1 MPRSHGVNTACPPL
15 TYLHRF
21 PVNRLACAVSAVLIC
36 QGVHAEDQQARHSE
50 SKPQAASPVSEVT
63 TLPVIEVVEK
73 REAEYAISNTSV
85 ATKTDTP
92 LLQTPMTVEVLP
104 AQVLQ
109 EQGLTGAPL
118 AAAAAYLGV
127 QTLGMRDAGDYLIF
141 RGFTSP
147 TTLWNGFR
155 IEDATPGINYANGG
169 AWMNNVDRL
178 EVLKGPA
185 SILYGRTEPGGAVNL
200 VTRKPQAEFQG
211 EMVADAGSWSGYGLG
226 VDLTGPLNQ
235 DKSLLYRIT
244 LADDRGDSWFR
255 HGADSRSLGIAP
267 ALEWRMSP
275 RTTLSFE
282 GQYRRHEGGANAQQ
296 YIPID
301 PGTGQALTLAPK
313 DTLLPG
319 NLSKYR
325 QNRTAISLEHRFND
339 DWSLTWK
346 AMHNDA
352 NNPYSRNVLAWNFNF
367 PIAGGALMA
376 DLMVFENESRQIT
389 DATLFD
395 LTGHVTALG
404 IKHTLLFGM
413 DYYRKRFDQTGGA
426 DFSQSTDYFN
436 PSAPPPVA
444 YTDFWNIKNREYALY
459 FQDQMALPA
468 DWHLLI
474 GGRYQ
479 TFNEHSVSNTPS
491 LGGGLQDIPYETNV
505 FLPRVGLLWQIQP
518 DASVYYSYGENMGS
532 SNGLDVTGSPIK
544 PERSKQHELGL
555 KATWLGG
562 RLNGQ
567 MAVFS
572 LTKYNVASDD
582 PANPGF
588 NIGVGEVRS
597 TGYEAHLQG
606 AITKRW
612 NVLANYSYAR
622 PYVVV
627 GASGA
632 AALQPQ
638 TIVAGELLP
647 YVSNQTF
654 ALWTSYK
661 LPGQGLTGWTVG
673 GGVNWASAANP
684 ANGTTIATKPYTIS
698 SAFATY
704 ETSLSGH
711 KTQLQLNINNL
722 FDKEYLTYQTDDGVS
737 LIGAW
742 GAPRQV
748 KLSMRMEF

>member
-1 MPRSHGVNTACPPL
+1 MYPL
-15 TYLHRF
+15 TCLHRF
-21 PVNRLACAVSAVLIC
+21 PVNRLAWAASAVLTC
-36 QGVHAEDQQARHSE
+36 QGAHAEGEQGGHPALQPQQ
-50 SKPQAASPVSEVT
+50 ASPVSAGT
-63 TLPVIEVVEK
+63 TLPVIEVVGK

-104 AQVLQ
+104 AQVLK

-169 AWMNNVDRL
+169 AWMGNVDRL

-185 SILYGRTEPGGAVNL
+185 SILYGRTEPGGVVNL
-200 VTRKPQAEFQG
+200 VTRKPQPEFQG
-211 EMVADAGSWSGYGLG
+211 EGVADAGSWSAHGLG
-226 VDLTGPLNQ
+226 VDLTGPLNH
-235 DKSLLYRIT
+235 DKSLLYRVT
-244 LADDRGDSWFR
+244 LADDESDSWFR
-255 HGADSRSLGIAP
+255 HGADSRYVGIAP
-267 ALEWRMSP
+267 ALEWRISP

-282 GQYRRHEGGANAQQ
+282 GQYRHHEGGANAQQ

-301 PGTGQALTLAPK
+301 PGTGQALSLDPK

-325 QNRTAISLEHRFND
+325 QNRTALGLEHRFND
-339 DWSLTWK
+339 DWSLSWK
-346 AMHNDA
+346 LMHNDA

-367 PIAGGALMA
+367 PIVGGALVA
-376 DLMVFENESRQIT
+376 DLMVFENQSRQIT
-389 DATLFD
+389 DATLLD
-395 LTGHVTALG
+395 LTGHVTTLG

-426 DFSQSTDYFN
+426 DFGQSTDYFN
-436 PSAPPPVA
+436 PTTPTPVA

-468 DWHLLI
+468 NWYLLL

-479 TFNEHSVSNTPS
+479 AFNEHSVSNTPS
-491 LGGGLQDIPYETNV
+491 LGGGLQDIPYATNV
-505 FLPRVGLLWQIQP
+505 FLPRLGLLWQMQP
-518 DASVYYSYGENMGS
+518 DVSAYYSYGENMGS

-555 KATWLGG
+555 KAAWLGG

-567 MAVFS
+567 MAVFN

-606 AITKRW
+606 ALTARW
-612 NVLANYSYAR
+612 NILANYSYTR

-638 TIVAGELLP
+638 TIVAGELMP
-647 YVSNQTF
+647 YVSNRTF
-654 ALWTSYK
+654 SLWTSYK
-661 LPGQGLTGWTVG
+661 LPGQGLAGWTVG
-673 GGVNWASAANP
+673 GGINWASAANP
-684 ANGTTIATKPYTIS
+684 ANGSTLATKSYAVS
-698 SAFATY
+698 SAFASY
-704 ETSLSGH
+704 ETRLGGH

-742 GAPRQV
+742 GTPRQI
-748 KLSMRMEF
+748 KLTMRMEF